1 LEDREL
7 RTVVWSTVMALLR
20 GAHVSRFPKHRSF
33 GKGLPLIV
41 VYGAVILALLEGTPL
56 NLSARLDVRY

>member
-1 LEDREL
+1 
-7 RTVVWSTVMALLR
+7 MALLR